1 MSITL
6 KHPGKNRRVTVPEE
20 VAESYISQGW
30 VVPGSPAPAEPD
42 SATTEPKIEKPS
54 KKWNKDQI
62 ASYAKDHKIEI
73 SEAKTKDDMLALIN
87 AAELAK
93 ESGAGDGGEQ
103 EEESG
108 AGSDTGEAGAVPAD
122 ADGSAEDQG

>member
-6 KHPGKNRRVTVPEE
+6 THPGKGRKVTVPDN
-20 VAESYISQGW
+20 VVDSYTSQGW
-30 VVPGSPAPAEPD
+30 VAAGSPAPAEQE
-42 SATTEPKIEKPS
+42 SAGTTEMKIEKPL

-62 ASYAKDHKIEI
+62 AAYAKDHDIALN
-73 SEAKTKDDMLALIN
+73 EAKTKDDMLALIE

-93 ESGAGDGGEQ
+93 ESGAGNGGEQ

-108 AGSDTGEAGAVPAD
+108 AGSDDAEAGSVPA
-122 ADGSAEDQG
+122 ASDGSAGG